1 MATEENEQPVA
12 REPVGQ
18 QLQKAREQAGLSVSD
33 IARAQHLRPS
43 VIQAI
48 EAGDHSKID
57 SELFLK
63 GYVRA
68 YAKQVGL
75 DADAVIANL
84 DQELEPLRVQ
94 KEQEQEANPL
104 VDIERRRR
112 RKRQLAKVLF
122 LLVVLGVA
130 SYLVFSFVL
139 PQDGSD
145 VTSPEAMSEP
155 QSSVVDPGEGEAAGS
170 GSAESASEPV
180 ADSPSAQSDLMAS
193 ESASEFPAQETAVSE
208 EPEASASTAV
218 EVSAVDSTIDIQSTA
233 EEEAPAEEMQA
244 EEAPVSEPI
253 PQVVQSPEPVLEDPN
268 GFGEASDSGR
278 LQIVFN
284 GDCWVQVSDST
295 GNRLVNSLQR
305 DGDRIDVTGAA
316 PLRVVIGAVDAVES
330 IRFEGEPVDI
340 DGFRVVNNRTEF
352 TLTL

>member
-1 MATEENEQPVA
+1 MATEENEQPVT

-33 IARAQHLRPS
+33 VARAQHLRPS

-68 YAKQVGL
+68 YARQVGL

-84 DQELEPLRVQ
+84 DEELEPLRVQ

-112 RKRQLAKVLF
+112 RKRQFAKVLF
-122 LLVVLGVA
+122 LFVVLGVA
-130 SYLVFSFVL
+130 GYLVFSFVL
-139 PQDGSD
+139 PQGGSP
-145 VTSPEAMSEP
+145 VTSPEATSEP
-155 QSSVVDPGEGEAAGS
+155 QSSAVDPEEGEIA
-170 GSAESASEPV
+170 GSAEPASEPD
-180 ADSPSAQSDLMAS
+180 AESPAAQSDSMPT
-193 ESASEFPAQETAVSE
+193 EPSADFQAQETAVNQ
-208 EPEASASTAV
+208 EPEVSASPAV
-218 EVSAVDSTIDIQSTA
+218 EVSSVDSTIGTQSTVA
-233 EEEAPAEEMQA
+233 DEPAVGEVQA
-244 EEAPVSEPI
+244 EEAPVSEPV
-253 PQVVQSPEPVLEDPN
+253 PQVAQNPEPVLEDPN
-268 GFGEASDSGR
+268 GFGEAADSGR

-284 GDCWVQVSDST
+284 GDCWVQVSDSA

-305 DGDRIDVTGAA
+305 AGDRIDVTGET

-330 IRFEGEPVDI
+330 IRFDGEPVDI